1 MQLNFA
7 AGLGWSSVTAEPRME
22 DLLASIRKAIHD
34 DIGEVPSSTSG
45 QSAGTLYKN
54 SMREL
59 HVKVGEEASNAAAE
73 IQELREKI
81 NRTRAADIRRDYTQP
96 PVMPPPQPVF
106 ETESRRPSWRAPEPA
121 VTPPLRQ
128 SLAEQ
133 DLRRLEI
140 GRRDFSRR
148 LEREIDAPP
157 QQSAWPDVVPAAVP
171 QLEQRLLRDNSLLAP
186 DVEAATG
193 AAFSRLADSILNR
206 ATGERSIED
215 MTRELLRGMLKQWLD
230 DNLPGLVER
239 LVREEIERV
248 ARRGR

>member
-1 MQLNFA
+1 
-7 AGLGWSSVTAEPRME
+7 ME

-45 QSAGTLYKN
+45 QAAGTLYKN

-59 HVKVGEEASNAAAE
+59 HVKVGEEASAAAAE

-81 NRTRAADIRRDYTQP
+81 NRTRAADVRRDYAPP
-96 PVMPPPQPVF
+96 PVMPAPQPAY
-106 ETESRRPSWRAPEPA
+106 ESEARRPSWRSSELA

-133 DLRRLEI
+133 DLRRLEA

-148 LEREIDAPP
+148 LEREIEAPP
-157 QQSAWPDVVPAAVP
+157 SPQNLAWPDIVPAAVP
-171 QLEQRLLRDNSLLAP
+171 QLEHRPLRDNSLLAP

>member
-1 MQLNFA
+1 
-7 AGLGWSSVTAEPRME
+7 ME

-59 HVKVGEEASNAAAE
+59 HVKVGEEASAAAAE

-81 NRTRAADIRRDYTQP
+81 NRTRAADVRRDYAPP
-96 PVMPPPQPVF
+96 PVMPPPAF
-106 ETESRRPSWRAPEPA
+106 ESETRRPSWRAQEPT

-133 DLRRLEI
+133 DLRRLET

-148 LEREIDAPP
+148 LEREIEAP
-157 QQSAWPDVVPAAVP
+157 QQQAAWPDVAPPSVP
-171 QLEQRLLRDNSLLAP
+171 QIEYRPPRDTSLLAP